1 MVKKGKLNKAE
12 KFYIEGNSQKSTE
25 DIAADLDRSV
35 TIVEKHLATIPKT
48 TPTEVQQEATNDEGE
63 AQMFKLM
70 GRHKRQGQHV
80 ATVMTRAASELAD
93 ATRGPRTLNKKL
105 QQAIHKPKSK

>member
-12 KFYIEGNSQKSTE
+12 KFYIEGNSQKSAE

-35 TIVEKHLATIPKT
+35 AVVKKHLATVPVT
-48 TPTEVQQEATNDEGE
+48 TPTEVQQEATNDDGE
-63 AQMFKLM
+63 SRMFQLM
-70 GRHKRQGQHV
+70 GRHKRQGKHV

-93 ATRGPRTLNKKL
+93 ETRTERTLNRKL